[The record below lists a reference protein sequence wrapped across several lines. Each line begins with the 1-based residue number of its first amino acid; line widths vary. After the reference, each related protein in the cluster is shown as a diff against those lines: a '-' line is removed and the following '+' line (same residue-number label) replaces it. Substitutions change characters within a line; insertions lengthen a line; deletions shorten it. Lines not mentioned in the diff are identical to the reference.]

1 MDLGQI
7 RDALEA
13 DLIAALPTEI
23 NVYARR
29 QENLQAPYV
38 LVTTPTEGDN
48 VVYYQSWKHGVE
60 VVRWTLVL
68 RAGGRYEDAIRTI
81 DALLS
86 WGPDQPESVSQA
98 LREPPNLT
106 ALGVSCVVRSSSGA
120 EEDATGVGALVPV
133 ELYPPKGA

>member
-1 MDLGQI
+1 MDLAEI

-13 DLIAALPTEI
+13 DLIDALPTEI

-29 QENLQAPYV
+29 QQTMQAPYV
-38 LVTTPTEGDN
+38 LITTPTEGDN

-60 VVRWTLVL
+60 MVRWTLEL

-86 WGPDQPESVSQA
+86 WGSAQPESVSQA
-98 LREPPNLT
+98 LRNPPNLT
-106 ALGVSCVVRSSSGA
+106 ALGVGCVVRNTSGA
-120 EEDATGVGALVPV
+120 EEDETGVGALIPV
-133 ELYPPKGA
+133 ELYPPKET